1 MKTKLHIFKTVA
13 YYASFTKA
21 AERLFISQPAV
32 SKTVRNLEETYKST
46 FFIRKR
52 NSIEL
57 TDEGKVF
64 LTYVN
69 RILSVYGEIDD
80 FFLTTKKQQPTNI
93 KFGVSTTVASYV
105 IPKVIANFRTQFPQT
120 SFNIKSGNSETIET
134 LILNQALDFGIT
146 EGKDTHPQ
154 LQFNK
159 FVKDEIVLVT
169 NANNKRFKN
178 DVVDKKRLQEM
189 PFVMREL
196 GSGTR
201 DIIQSVLNQYQ
212 IPSLN
217 TVVTLSSTEAIKH
230 YLYYSDNY
238 AFISIHAV
246 SEDLLANKLKVIDV
260 KGFTIERWFYF
271 VSRTGYQSVL
281 MDLFEEFS
289 KNNYNI

>member
-13 YYASFTKA
+13 HYASFTKA

-32 SKTVRNLEETYKST
+32 SKAIRNLEEAYKST

-64 LTYVN
+64 LTYVH
-69 RILSVYGEIDD
+69 RILSVHAEIDD
-80 FFLTTKKQQPTNI
+80 HFLTSKNTQPSEI

-120 SFNIKSGNSETIET
+120 SFDIKSGNSEAIEN
-134 LILNQALDFGIT
+134 LILSQELDFGIT
-146 EGKDTHPQ
+146 EGKNTNQQ
-154 LQFNK
+154 LQFSQ
-159 FVKDEIVLVT
+159 FVKDEIVLVANT
-169 NANNKRFKN
+169 NNKRFKN
-178 DVVDKKRLQEM
+178 DIVDKKMLQKL

-201 DIIQSVLNQYQ
+201 DVIHSVLKTHQ
-212 IPSLN
+212 IPSLQ
-217 TVVTLSSTEAIKH
+217 TVVTLNSTEAIKH

-246 SEDLLANKLKVIDV
+246 AEDLLANKLKIIDV

-281 MDLFEEFS
+281 MDQFERFA
-289 KNNYNI
+289 KNNYNF

>member
-32 SKTVRNLEETYKST
+32 SKTIRNLEETYKST

-69 RILSVYGEIDD
+69 RILSVHAEIDD
-80 FFLTTKKQQPTNI
+80 FFLRAKKNQPTNI

-120 SFNIKSGNSETIET
+120 SFDIKSGNSETIES
-134 LILNQALDFGIT
+134 LILNQSLDFGIT

-178 DVVDKKRLQEM
+178 DVVDKKIVQEL

-201 DIIQSVLNQYQ
+201 DVIQSVLKQHKVS
-212 IPSLN
+212 SLK

-246 SEDLLANKLKVIDV
+246 SEDLLANKLKIIDV
-260 KGFTIERWFYF
+260 KGFAIERWFYF

-281 MDLFEEFS
+281 MDQFEDFS
-289 KNNYNI
+289 KNNYNL

>member
-217 TVVTLSSTEAIKH
+217 TVVTLSSTEAIKP
-230 YLYYSDNY
+230 YLYYSYNY

>member
-32 SKTVRNLEETYKST
+32 SKAIRNLEEAYKST

-57 TDEGKVF
+57 TDNGKVF
-64 LTYVN
+64 LAYVN
-69 RILSVYGEIDD
+69 RILSVHAEIDNY
-80 FFLTTKKQQPTNI
+80 FLSAKNNQPTAI

-105 IPKVIANFRTQFPQT
+105 IPKVIANYRIQFPKT
-120 SFNIKSGNSETIET
+120 SFDIKSGNSETIET
-134 LILNQALDFGIT
+134 LILNQTLDFGIT
-146 EGKDTHPQ
+146 EGKDSHPQ

-169 NANNKRFKN
+169 NANNNRFKN
-178 DVVDKKRLQEM
+178 DVVDKKNLQEL
-189 PFVMREL
+189 PFVMREF

-201 DIIQSVLNQYQ
+201 DIIQAVLKSHQVS
-212 IPSLN
+212 SLK
-217 TVVTLSSTEAIKH
+217 TVVTLSSAEAIKH

-246 SEDLLANKLKVIDV
+246 SEDLLAKKLKIIDV
-260 KGFTIERWFYF
+260 KGFMIERWFYF

-281 MDLFEEFS
+281 MDQFEKFS
-289 KNNYNI
+289 KNNYNL

>member
-32 SKTVRNLEETYKST
+32 SKAIRNLEESYKST
-46 FFIRKR
+46 FFLRKR

-57 TDEGKVF
+57 TDEGNVF
-64 LTYVN
+64 LTYVH
-69 RILSVYGEIDD
+69 RILSVHAEIDD
-80 FFLTTKKQQPTNI
+80 YFLSSRNSQPRDI

-120 SFNIKSGNSETIET
+120 NFDIKSGNSETIET
-134 LILNQALDFGIT
+134 LILNQTLDFGIT

-178 DVVDKKRLQEM
+178 DVVDKKTLQKM
-189 PFVMREL
+189 PFIMREL

-201 DIIQSVLNQYQ
+201 DIIQSVLKKHQV
-212 IPSLN
+212 PSLT

-260 KGFTIERWFYF
+260 KGFAIERWFYF

-281 MDLFEEFS
+281 MDQFEDFS
-289 KNNYNI
+289 KKNYNL

>member
-32 SKTVRNLEETYKST
+32 SKAIRNLEEAYKST

-64 LTYVN
+64 LSYIN
-69 RILSVYGEIDD
+69 RILSVHAEIDD
-80 FFLTTKKQQPTNI
+80 YFLSAKNTQPTNI

-120 SFNIKSGNSETIET
+120 SFDIKSGNSETIET
-134 LILNQALDFGIT
+134 LILNQTIDFGIT

-178 DVVDKKRLQEM
+178 DVVDKKVLQEM
-189 PFVMREL
+189 PFIMREI

-201 DIIQSVLNQYQ
+201 DIIQSVLKQYQ
-212 IPSLN
+212 VPSLN
-217 TVVTLSSTEAIKH
+217 AVVTLSSTEAIKH

-246 SEDLLANKLKVIDV
+246 SEDLLANKLKIIDV
-260 KGFTIERWFYF
+260 KGFGIERWFYF

-281 MDLFEEFS
+281 MDQFEKFS

>member
-1 MKTKLHIFKTVA
+1 MKTKLHIFKSVA
-13 YYASFTKA
+13 HYASFTKA

-32 SKTVRNLEETYKST
+32 SKTIRNLEETYKTT

-52 NSIEL
+52 NSIVL

-69 RILSVYGEIDD
+69 RILCVHAEIDNH
-80 FFLTTKKQQPTNI
+80 FLSVKNVEPSHI
-93 KFGVSTTVASYV
+93 KFGVSTTVANYV
-105 IPKVIANFRTQFPQT
+105 IPQVIANFRTQFPKT
-120 SFNIKSGNSETIET
+120 SFDIKSGNSESIET

-146 EGKDTHPQ
+146 EGKDSHPQ
-154 LQFNK
+154 LQFHK

-169 NANNKRFKN
+169 NINNKRFKS
-178 DVVDKKRLQEM
+178 DVVDKKTLNEL

-201 DIIQSVLNQYQ
+201 DIIQSVLKKHQ
-212 IPSLN
+212 IPSLKA
-217 TVVTLSSTEAIKH
+217 VVTLSSTEAIKH
-230 YLYYSDNY
+230 YLYYSDNV

-246 SEDLLANKLKVIDV
+246 SEDLLANKLKIIDV
-260 KGFTIERWFYF
+260 KGLAIERWFYF

-281 MDLFEEFS
+281 MDQFEKFS